1 MNNIND
7 FFRELYKNFNERNID
22 IVISQMTDDVT
33 WANGMDGGYVYGHN
47 GVKAYWTKQFALV
60 SSNVTPEEIV
70 MENDAVKIRVHQ
82 VVYDL
87 DGKLLADETVYHFFQ
102 LRNNQIARFDIG

>member
-1 MNNIND
+1 V
-7 FFRELYKNFNERNID
+7 R
-22 IVISQMTDDVT
+22 
-33 WANGMDGGYVYGHN
+33 
-47 GVKAYWTKQFALV
+47 AYWTKQFALV